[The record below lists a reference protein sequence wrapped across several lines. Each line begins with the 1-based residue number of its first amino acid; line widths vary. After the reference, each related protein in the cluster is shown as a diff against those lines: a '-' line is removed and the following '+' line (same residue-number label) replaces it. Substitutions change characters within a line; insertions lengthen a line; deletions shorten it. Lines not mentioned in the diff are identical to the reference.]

1 MTLHK
6 FHSINDCINI
16 ILFILRGKTLI
27 TMMTLMT
34 LTTMKGAAEDNGKDD
49 KTRGDAR
56 GAERRQLIAKTAPLI
71 QHPGLNIPAAQ
82 PTLPY

>member
-27 TMMTLMT
+27 TMMT